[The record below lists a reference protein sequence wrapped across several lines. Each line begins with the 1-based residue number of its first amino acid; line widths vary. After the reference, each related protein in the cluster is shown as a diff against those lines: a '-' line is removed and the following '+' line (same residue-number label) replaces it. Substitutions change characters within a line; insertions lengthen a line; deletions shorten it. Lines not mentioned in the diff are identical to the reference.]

1 MRIRRTPARIEG
13 IWSWRC
19 GPGDRRKGKGG
30 TFMEKKG
37 LIPAVCILLLVL
49 LVPHA
54 VEAQQVPEAAS
65 RAGKFVFGA
74 GLGLQGYTA
83 DGTAFA
89 LGLSGDYFLTNA
101 LSIGPLLQM
110 GFTGDLFQLGLTAQ
124 LKYTFDLPEIPA
136 LKPRV
141 EVGIGFIYA
150 DLDQPGGSVDDTNFL
165 IPLGLGAEYKLSDRI
180 SLDTTLLFN
189 FTDLDVRDE
198 SFFITW
204 LVGVKIPF

>member
-1 MRIRRTPARIEG
+1 
-13 IWSWRC
+13 
-19 GPGDRRKGKGG
+19 
-30 TFMEKKG
+30 MEKKG

-49 LVPHA
+49 LVAQP
-54 VEAQQVPEAAS
+54 VEAQQIPEAAS

-74 GLGLQGYTA
+74 GLGLQGYTS

-110 GFTGDLFQLGLTAQ
+110 GFTGDLFQLGLSAQ
-124 LKYTFDLPEIPA
+124 LKYTFDIPQLPN
-136 LKPRV
+136 LKPNV
-141 EVGIGFIYA
+141 GVGIGFIYA
-150 DLDQPGGSVDDTNFL
+150 DLDQPGGSVDDTSFL
-165 IPLGLGAEYKLSDRI
+165 IPLGLGVEYKLSEKI
-180 SLDTTLLFN
+180 SLDTNLLFN
-189 FTDLDVRDE
+189 FTDLNVGGGD